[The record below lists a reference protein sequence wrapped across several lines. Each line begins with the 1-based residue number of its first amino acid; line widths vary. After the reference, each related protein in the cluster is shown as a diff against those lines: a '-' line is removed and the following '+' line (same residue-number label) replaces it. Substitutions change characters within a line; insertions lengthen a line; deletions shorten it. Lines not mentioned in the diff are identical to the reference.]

1 MIDEKIITSSE
12 GKSFFNSF
20 TTITSE
26 MLNNLENTSKSIF
39 LKKFGHLRP
48 STYDIN
54 SLNYS
59 ENFDIF

>member
-39 LKKFGHLRP
+39 LKNLV
-48 STYDIN
+48 TLDLVLTI
-54 SLNYS
+54 
-59 ENFDIF
+59 